1 MSTNLTDFDGLPV
14 RQASLSLTG
23 AGDGLS
29 EAMKT
34 APRELHHGETIYI
47 VYEAQVV
54 KVRHDQIDKDDPD
67 MGLVRVHMAKAATAT
82 IVDEAFAGEV
92 ITAQKLA
99 NEKAR
104 DEAAG
109 VLRLPETVSEYG
121 DGFDDG
127 LPETFDVDADPDT
140 IPAADD
146 ETGAG

>member
-1 MSTNLTDFDGLPV
+1 MAQLNDFDGLPV

-34 APRELHHGETIYI
+34 APRELHHGEVIYI
-47 VYEAQVV
+47 VYEATVV

-82 IVDEAFAGEV
+82 IVDEEFAGEV
-92 ITAQKLA
+92 INAQKLA

-104 DEAAG
+104 DAAEG
-109 VLRLPETVSEYG
+109 VKRLPGTVPEFDEDY
-121 DGFDDG
+121 DDG
-127 LPETFDVDADPDT
+127 LPRTFSVDEPAL
-140 IPAADD
+140 IPGGID
-146 ETGAG
+146 G